1 VHKTAARAS
10 PKREFI
16 AAALLGVLGT
26 LGASASAETGVAA
39 SAKQEAQA
47 GAEAGGQTDA
57 QIAMAA
63 LNPVAAMYSLPLEY
77 NYDHEIGPQE
87 DGHKNYINVQPVLPF
102 SIGEDW
108 NLISR
113 TIIPLIDQEDIFP
126 GAGSQSGIGDIT
138 QSFFFSPKSPTD
150 SGWIWGAG
158 PVLYLSTASDE
169 LLGAEKY
176 GAGPTA
182 VFLKQTNGWTFGALL
197 NQIWSFAGNGNRA
210 DINSMYMQPFVSY
223 TTKSLTTFAVNSES
237 SYNWDADRDPWT
249 VPINLMA
256 TQFFKVGKQRLTL
269 RVGARYW
276 ADSPDSG
283 AHGWGGR
290 VTLTFLFP
298 VAKK

>member
-1 VHKTAARAS
+1 MEMSGVGILRKPRFTAGALLAALACAGAPACVRADTAAA
-10 PKREFI
+10 P
-16 AAALLGVLGT
+16 
-26 LGASASAETGVAA
+26 AEQPDAGAA
-39 SAKQEAQA
+39 SDQA
-47 GAEAGGQTDA
+47 V
-57 QIAMAA
+57 AMAA

-77 NYDHEIGPQE
+77 NYDHEIGPAE

-113 TIIPLIDQEDIFP
+113 TIIPLIDQDDIYP
-126 GAGSQSGIGDIT
+126 GAGSQSGIGDTT
-138 QSFFFSPKSPTD
+138 QSFFFSPKSPTE

-158 PVLYLSTASDE
+158 PVFYLSTASDD

-197 NQIWSFAGNGNRA
+197 NQIWSFAGSGNRS
-210 DINSMYMQPFVSY
+210 DISSTYMQPFVSY

-237 SYNWDADRDPWT
+237 TYNWEADNDPWT
-249 VPINLMA
+249 VPINFMV
-256 TQFFKVGKQRLTL
+256 TQFFKVGQQRLTL

-283 AHGWGGR
+283 PHGWGGR